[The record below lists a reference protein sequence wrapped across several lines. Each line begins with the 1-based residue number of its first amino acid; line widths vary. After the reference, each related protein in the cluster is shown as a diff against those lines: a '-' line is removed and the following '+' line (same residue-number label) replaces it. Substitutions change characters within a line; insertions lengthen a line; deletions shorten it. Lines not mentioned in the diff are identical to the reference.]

1 MRDESVRRTYDVVA
15 DAYADHY
22 GDELS
27 HKPFDTWLLDRIAA
41 EVAGPVA
48 DVGTGPGQIAAHLA
62 SRGAA
67 VTGVDSSEGMITE
80 ARVRYPAV
88 AFEVADL
95 RRLLRPRTA
104 AGWSAI
110 TAWYALVHLTES
122 ELPAAIS
129 ALAST
134 LVSGGLLALAV
145 HIGPE
150 TRHVTDLLGHIVDV
164 DFVLHDPDVVLAAV
178 AAAGLEVSEWYVR
191 SPVPDVE
198 SETSRLY
205 VVARKP

>member
-1 MRDESVRRTYDVVA
+1 
-15 DAYADHY
+15 
-22 GDELS
+22 
-27 HKPFDTWLLDRIAA
+27 
-41 EVAGPVA
+41 VA
-48 DVGTGPGQIAAHLA
+48 DVGTGPGQIARHLV
-62 SRGAA
+62 SRGAD
-67 VTGVDSSEGMITE
+67 VTGIDASEGMIAE
-80 ARVRYPAV
+80 ARVRYPGV
-88 AFEVADL
+88 AFEVADF

-129 ALAST
+129 ALGST
-134 LVSGGLLALAV
+134 LVSGGVLALAV

-164 DFVLHDPDVVLAAV
+164 DYVLHDPGVVLAAV
-178 AAAGLEVSEWYVR
+178 TASGLEVSEWYVR
-191 SPVPDVE
+191 SPIPDVE
-198 SETSRLY
+198 ADTARLY